1 MSTYLADQILNWRCE
16 IAITGGYLQAF
27 YRDMDRKQWDRAER
41 ISRSACEV
49 LARTRTP
56 TSGVICQGIAE
67 LQSKGEID
75 DCRAEQE
82 AWLRAIQA
90 LMCLVCFFG
99 MAGIDGRTV
108 KGLLGRRSEATKSL
122 GTALIAAKTAFPR
135 EELEKLVEESL
146 VRALDSTEHALEE
159 DLRKSGAGAE
169 LEPQVLAQAARDGC
183 EDALRVV
190 VRECLLLRE

>member
-1 MSTYLADQILNWRCE
+1 MSTYLSDQLFHWRCE

-49 LARTRTP
+49 LARTRTSA
-56 TSGVICQGIAE
+56 TGTISQGITE
-67 LQSKGEID
+67 LQIKGEID

-108 KGLLGRRSEATKSL
+108 RGLLGRRTEAERSL
-122 GTALIAAKTAFPR
+122 GTALMAARTAFPK
-135 EELEKLVEESL
+135 EELEKLIGESL
-146 VRALDSTEHALEE
+146 VQALEATERALRM
-159 DLRKSGAGAE
+159 DLQESGVASE
-169 LEPQVLAQAARDGC
+169 LDPGVLAEAARQSC
-183 EDALRVV
+183 EEALRSV
-190 VRECLLLRE
+190 VREHLRN